1 MKKSFLN
8 EILAKNSERKVDDSF
23 TNYLHGL
30 KKVKSINESF
40 SQEALGDELVLF
52 IENEESLND
61 LIPSL
66 KKLLF
71 KHWRQGE
78 YKTELAER
86 AWYRVV
92 DDGAKK
98 YAEKVG
104 GEPRLWN
111 ELFPIAIRKSV
122 TEGFER
128 SFYQDLKKGKVNM
141 EELFNE

>member
-8 EILAKNSERKVDDSF
+8 EILAENSEREVDDSF
-23 TNYLHGL
+23 INYLRGL

-52 IENEESLND
+52 IENEESLSD
-61 LIPSL
+61 LIPSI
-66 KKLLF
+66 KKVLF

-78 YKTELAER
+78 YQTDLAER
-86 AWYRVV
+86 AWYRIV

-98 YAEKVG
+98 YAGKVG
-104 GEPRLWN
+104 GEARLWN

-122 TEGFER
+122 TEGLER

>member
-8 EILAKNSERKVDDSF
+8 EILAENPERKVDDSF

-104 GEPRLWN
+104 GEPRLWS

>member
-8 EILAKNSERKVDDSF
+8 EILAENPERKVDDSF

-30 KKVKSINESF
+30 KKMKSINESF

-104 GEPRLWN
+104 GEPRLWS

>member
-8 EILAKNSERKVDDSF
+8 EILAENPERKVDDSF

-30 KKVKSINESF
+30 KKVKSLNESF

-104 GEPRLWN
+104 GEPRLWS